1 MLLSVV
7 AASPPHMYKLYMHNT
22 KEVMIMAAGKVE
34 KERTEKGVVKSFFS
48 VAVLWGGR
56 VEGERRETYEIR
68 MRYSS
73 LSFAKGL
80 IAVEILTKE
89 T

>member
-1 MLLSVV
+1 
-7 AASPPHMYKLYMHNT
+7 MYTRYIHNT

-34 KERTEKGVVKSFFS
+34 TEGTEKGVVKSFFS
-48 VAVLWGGR
+48 VAVLWGKR